1 MTQQMKQPIFNKAL
15 RILLTTNALILF
27 AAAMFGPI
35 TAIFVEKV
43 GGDLLDA
50 SYAGTI
56 FALSAGFMTLLSGKY
71 SDKIKENELIVV
83 FGYILMGIGFLLYTI
98 VDSVKFLLLVQ
109 IIIGFGEAIYSP
121 AFDAAYSKHLDNHCA
136 GREWGAWESTNYFTL
151 GAGAFVGGLIA
162 NFFGFDALFITMG
175 SLCLVSAGYIYIL
188 PRSVI

>member
-1 MTQQMKQPIFNKAL
+1 MKPPLFNRAI

-83 FGYILMGIGFLLYTI
+83 FGYLLIGLGFFLYTLVDSIIFLL
-98 VDSVKFLLLVQ
+98 FVQ
-109 IIIGFGEAIYSP
+109 VIIGFGEAIYSP
-121 AFDAAYSKHLDNHCA
+121 AFDAAYSKHLNVHRA
-136 GREWGAWESTNYFTL
+136 GREWGAWESINYFTL
-151 GAGAFVGGLIA
+151 GTGAFAGGLIT

-175 SLCLVSAGYIYIL
+175 ALCLISAMYIYLL